1 MEKKRKSKMKNLS
14 TSSVK
19 EQTKEKKKEHRIFTP
34 AEKSKAVLSVWS
46 ERRSPAEVCREMS
59 ITWMQFNQWQ
69 NQSMKG
75 MFSALET
82 KKDQV
87 KCPPISERLEKLME
101 RRSGIPKPSKLEKRL
116 EKLQQEKAEPKTA

>member
-1 MEKKRKSKMKNLS
+1 MEKKRKSRMKNLS
-14 TSSVK
+14 TNSGK
-19 EQTKEKKKEHRIFTP
+19 DQTKEKKKEHRNFTP
-34 AEKSKAVLSVWS
+34 TEKSKAVLSVWS

-75 MFSALET
+75 MFSALEN

-101 RRSGIPKPSKLEKRL
+101 RRSGIPKPSKMEKRL

>member
-14 TSSVK
+14 TNSGK
-19 EQTKEKKKEHRIFTP
+19 DQTKEKKKEHRNFTP
-34 AEKSKAVLSVWS
+34 TEKSKAVLSVWS

-75 MFSALET
+75 MFSALEN

-101 RRSGIPKPSKLEKRL
+101 RRSGIPKPSKMAKHL

>member
-1 MEKKRKSKMKNLS
+1 MKNLS
-14 TSSVK
+14 TNLGK

-34 AEKSKAVLSVWS
+34 SEKCTAVLSVWG
-46 ERRSPAEVCREMS
+46 ERRKPAEVCREMS

-69 NQSMKG
+69 NHALRG
-75 MFSALET
+75 ILSALET

-101 RRSGIPKPSKLEKRL
+101 RRSGIPKPSKMAKHLEKI
-116 EKLQQEKAEPKTA
+116 QQEKKEDAKTA

>member
-1 MEKKRKSKMKNLS
+1 MEKKRKLKMKNLS
-14 TSSVK
+14 TSSGK
-19 EQTKEKKKEHRIFTP
+19 DQTKEKKKEHRIFTP
-34 AEKSKAVLSVWS
+34 TEKSKAVLSVWS

>member
-1 MEKKRKSKMKNLS
+1 MKNLS
-14 TSSVK
+14 MSSGK
-19 EQTKEKKKEHRIFTP
+19 EQAKEKKQEHRIFTP

-69 NQSMKG
+69 NSALQG
-75 MFSALET
+75 ILSALET

-87 KCPPISERLEKLME
+87 KCPPLSERLEKLME
-101 RRSGIPKPSKLEKRL
+101 RRNGIPKPSKIGKHLEKI
-116 EKLQQEKAEPKTA
+116 QQEKKEDAKTE

>member
-1 MEKKRKSKMKNLS
+1 MKNLS
-14 TSSVK
+14 TNSGK

-46 ERRSPAEVCREMS
+46 ERRSPAEVCRELS

-69 NQSMKG
+69 NQSMTG
-75 MFSALET
+75 MFSALEN

-87 KCPPISERLEKLME
+87 KCPPISGRLEKLME
-101 RRSGIPKPSKLEKRL
+101 RRNGSQSPKPSKVEKRL
-116 EKLQQEKAEPKTA
+116 EKLQQEKKEEPKTA